1 MYSPAVFPVAAACVT
16 ALLQLGGLLIWGAT
30 LTHRV
35 KAVEREIEPLKA
47 LSNQVTRVETRL
59 DALVDQFKD
68 LNAAIRWRR
77 EPVDDFAQ
85 ARCEGRR

>member
-1 MYSPAVFPVAAACVT
+1 MFTQVGLPLAALCVT
-16 ALLQLGGLLIWGAT
+16 ALLQIGGLLIWGAT

-35 KAVEREIEPLKA
+35 KAIEREIEPLKS
-47 LSNQVTRVETRL
+47 LSHQVTRVETRL

-77 EPVDDFAQ
+77 DPAEEPP
-85 ARCEGRR
+85 RHR